1 MHYLLVDSV
10 MGIDYLAQ
18 TNPHPRDSRIH
29 FDEGP
34 HIYTIDGKADYTSVT
49 TWNHSH
55 FEQFDADAIITKMMT
70 SPKWSQNKYFGKT
83 PDEIKEMWEVNRDQ
97 AAKAGTEMHYDI
109 ECFYN
114 NCLPEDFDWNACPE
128 RRYFMKFYKLYDY
141 LKPYRTE
148 WTVFHEELK
157 LAGSIDMTFL
167 NEKGDVVIYDWKRSR
182 GIEKSNRFGKYST
195 TSCIDHLP
203 DTNFWHYSL
212 QLNVYAFILESKYG
226 VKVDSLFLVCL
237 HPDNIN
243 SNFQR
248 IQVPWLREEI
258 KSLCAFRKVQLEGLK

>member
-18 TNPHPRDSRIH
+18 TNPHPRDLRIH

-34 HIYTIDGKADYTSVT
+34 HIYTIDGKSDYTSVT

-55 FEQFDADAIITKMMT
+55 FQQFDADAIITKMMT

-83 PDEIKEMWEVNRDQ
+83 PDEIKEMWEANRDQ

-128 RRYFMKFYKLYDY
+128 R
-141 LKPYRTE
+141 
-148 WTVFHEELK
+148 
-157 LAGSIDMTFL
+157 
-167 NEKGDVVIYDWKRSR
+167 
-182 GIEKSNRFGKYST
+182 
-195 TSCIDHLP
+195 
-203 DTNFWHYSL
+203 
-212 QLNVYAFILESKYG
+212 
-226 VKVDSLFLVCL
+226 
-237 HPDNIN
+237 
-243 SNFQR
+243 
-248 IQVPWLREEI
+248 
-258 KSLCAFRKVQLEGLK
+258 